1 MDIGSLIPQLFYD
14 VIGRI
19 IPGATLLA
27 SFLILFEGPE
37 KALRHLATWS
47 NPPEPSIPVTLVL
60 IGNILAAHMLAT
72 LLGGIWFRVFRIR
85 CDWKLVGVG
94 KYLNAWGKRGEDKIE
109 QRFNQI
115 LNEAPSEPDETGKT
129 KATSEPD
136 DIRKMKATTDR
147 IAYLYDYVLL
157 HCPKAGARI
166 AKLRAEQHMS
176 GVLMIG
182 FVILILCC
190 YWFPYIKQSG
200 LLFWVGVEVML
211 IAAVISAGSLAWH
224 LEKRC
229 NTALFNLWL
238 LASSGGKEQ

>member
-27 SFLILFEGPE
+27 STLILFEGPE

-47 NPPEPSIPVTLVL
+47 NPPDANISIALVL
-60 IGNILAAHMLAT
+60 IGNMLAAHILAT
-72 LLGGIWFRVFRIR
+72 LLGGIWFRVFRIK
-85 CDWKLVGVG
+85 CDRKLMGLG
-94 KYLNAWGKRGEDKIE
+94 KHLNAWGKRGEDNVE

-115 LNEAPSEPDETGKT
+115 LDDDYPET
-129 KATSEPD
+129 D
-136 DIRKMKATTDR
+136 NIRKMKSATDR
-147 IAYLYDYVLL
+147 IAYMYDYVLL

-182 FVILILCC
+182 FVVLILFC

-200 LLFWVGVEVML
+200 LLFWIKVEFLL
-211 IAAVISAGSLAWH
+211 IAAVVSAASLAWH

-238 LASSGGKEQ
+238 LTSSGSEEK

>member
-1 MDIGSLIPQLFYD
+1 MDISSLIPQLFYD

-19 IPGATLLA
+19 IPGAALLA
-27 SFLILFEGPE
+27 SALILFEGPE
-37 KALRHLATWS
+37 KALRHIATWS
-47 NPPEPSIPVTLVL
+47 NPPDANIPIALVI
-60 IGNILAAHMLAT
+60 IGNILAAHILAT
-72 LLGGIWFRVFRIR
+72 LLGGIWFRVFRLR
-85 CDWKLVGVG
+85 YSGKLLGLG

-115 LNEAPSEPDETGKT
+115 LDGAYSETDN
-129 KATSEPD
+129 
-136 DIRKMKATTDR
+136 IRKMKSTTDR
-147 IAYLYDYVLL
+147 IAYAYDYVLL

-182 FVILILCC
+182 FVILILFC
-190 YWFPYIKQSG
+190 YWFPYIKQAG
-200 LLFWVGVEVML
+200 LLFWLGIEFLL

-238 LASSGGKEQ
+238 LASSGGEEK